1 MKYEEMLR
9 IVEAKKTKNKPR
21 NEEHRIQCECVK
33 WFRLQY
39 PKDALMLYA
48 IPNGGRR
55 DAITGSILKDE
66 GVTKGV
72 ADLNLDIPNIHYH
85 GLRIEM
91 KTRKG
96 TQSEAQKE
104 FQRQVEA
111 RGYKYILC
119 RSFDEF
125 RREVGIYMS
134 NI

>member
-9 IVEAKKTKNKPR
+9 MVEAKKTKNKPR

-85 GLRIEM
+85 GLRIEI
-91 KTRKG
+91 KTKKG

>member
-9 IVEAKKTKNKPR
+9 MVEARKTKNKPR

-72 ADLNLDIPNIHYH
+72 SDLNLDIPNIHYH

-91 KTRKG
+91 KTKKG
-96 TQSEAQKE
+96 VQSEAQKE

-125 RREVGIYMS
+125 RREIGIYMS

>member
-9 IVEAKKTKNKPR
+9 MVEAKKTKKKPR

-91 KTRKG
+91 KTREG